1 MFEKIKNARLEKGM
15 TQNELAAT
23 SGVSR
28 STIIGLEKGQITNTK
43 TDTLRKLA
51 NALGITLDEIFFAD
65 SVRRSEQ
72 AKSNGEKES
81 WM

>member
-1 MFEKIKNARLEKGM
+1 MFEKIKNARLQNGM

-51 NALGITLDEIFFAD
+51 DALGLTMDEIFFAD
-65 SVRRSEQ
+65 SVRRSKQ
-72 AKSNGEKES
+72 ANANTEKEI
-81 WM
+81 WT